1 MKLGEDTK
9 RKVGLWL
16 MGECGWLTVG
26 IRGAGLVDPVLYFL
40 LLQYFGG
47 GEKERPGRKDSLWN
61 SCSVNGHT
69 FCFAQLCKL
78 GLSKPVDGP
87 TLRTPTLSLPAC
99 LPPWEIHH
107 PYSTPRTNKLE
118 THEAVK
124 FCFIN
129 LCIYMSDLNFFW
141 SWGSYLS
148 LQLAHCSGTWQVVGV
163 QSILRTSVIT
173 EGPLFQEQS
182 YSPGWV
188 EVAYLDRSIWQSVIR
203 QLWLHLVYWFLT
215 YFGCLSLNTDA
226 SPRTNKPREPQP
238 LEN

>member
-1 MKLGEDTK
+1 MRIQKGKWDCGSWEN
-9 RKVGLWL
+9 VGDLLW
-16 MGECGWLTVG
+16 
-26 IRGAGLVDPVLYFL
+26 VLEELDWWTQSYI
-40 LLQYFGG
+40 
-47 GEKERPGRKDSLWN
+47 S
-61 SCSVNGHT
+61 SCSNILEVEKKRDLEGRIHFEIPALLMAT
-69 FCFAQLCKL
+69 LLFC
-78 GLSKPVDGP
+78 P
-87 TLRTPTLSLPAC
+87 TLQAGSQQTSWWAHLENPNLVTPPC

-107 PYSTPRTNKLE
+107 PYSTPRMNKLE

-148 LQLAHCSGTWQVVGV
+148 LQLAHCFGTWQMVGV
-163 QSILRTSVIT
+163 QSILQTSVIT

-182 YSPGWV
+182 YSLGWV
-188 EVAYLDRSIWQSVIR
+188 EVAYLDRSIWQSIIR

-226 SPRTNKPREPQP
+226 SPRTN
-238 LEN
+238 